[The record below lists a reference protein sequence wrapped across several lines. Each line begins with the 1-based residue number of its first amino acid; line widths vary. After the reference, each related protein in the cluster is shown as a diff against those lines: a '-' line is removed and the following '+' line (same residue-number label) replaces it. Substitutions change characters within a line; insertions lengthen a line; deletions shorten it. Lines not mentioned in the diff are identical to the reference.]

1 MEMNTRLQVEHPI
14 TEEVTGVDLV
24 EWQLRVAA
32 GQELPIKHQKHIP
45 LFGHSIEARIY
56 SEDPSN
62 NFLPGSGTIRIL
74 HEPVQKDGIRVDTGV
89 VQGDE
94 ISTFYDPMISKL
106 IATGKDRNQAIER
119 LAYALSKYQIIGLP
133 TNLAFLRRAIAHP
146 EFLKGSFDTNF
157 IGNNLDDLV

>member
-1 MEMNTRLQVEHPI
+1 LQVEHPI

-74 HEPVQKDGIRVDTGV
+74 HEPAQKDGIRVDTGV
-89 VQGDE
+89 V
-94 ISTFYDPMISKL
+94 
-106 IATGKDRNQAIER
+106 
-119 LAYALSKYQIIGLP
+119 
-133 TNLAFLRRAIAHP
+133 
-146 EFLKGSFDTNF
+146 
-157 IGNNLDDLV
+157 